1 MPRTVGI
8 DLGASFSLVAYVDKA
23 TGEAKCIPGPY
34 GETLCPSIVGLDA
47 DGGIIVGAPARRR
60 WLSQPDR
67 GIHSVKRL
75 MGRGVDNLP
84 DELKKTLRVEPE
96 SRDVV
101 RVRLGER
108 ILTPPEISAFI
119 LTELKTWA
127 EVFLG
132 EPVGQAVI
140 TVPAY
145 FDEGQRR
152 ATEEAGTLAGL
163 QVLRVVNEPAA
174 AALAYGF
181 HEQRRGHVAVYDLGG
196 SGFEISILKLIPAGE
211 GGIYHLIAT
220 RGDANLGGDDL
231 DDALLAVARE
241 EIRIRHGLDVGS
253 DPQTLQIL
261 RRALVHAKH
270 DLSFADRASLEVPLP
285 NRSVYLRDLSRAEF
299 EGLVQPILD
308 GTVGPLR
315 MALAD
320 ANINPAEID
329 EVVLVGGSTRVPL
342 VGRRVAE
349 FFGRRPQSE
358 INPDEVVA
366 LGAAVEAD
374 ILEGREGSRTRWLGR
389 AAAANVQDSVRHL

>member
-8 DLGASFSLVAYVDKA
+8 DLGASFSLIAYVDKG
-23 TGEAKCIPGPY
+23 TGQAKCIPGPY
-34 GETLCPSIVGLDA
+34 GETLCPSIVSLDV

-60 WLSQPDR
+60 SLSQPDR
-67 GIHSVKRL
+67 GIPSVKRL
-75 MGRGVDNLP
+75 LGLGVDNVP
-84 DELKKTLRVEPE
+84 DELKKTLRVDPE

-101 RVRLGER
+101 RVRLGEC
-108 ILTPPEISAFI
+108 ILTPAEISAFI

-127 EVFLG
+127 EVFFG

-145 FDEGQRR
+145 FDEAQRW

-163 QVLRVVNEPAA
+163 EVLRVVNEPAA
-174 AALAYGF
+174 AALAYRF
-181 HEQRRGHVAVYDLGG
+181 HERRRGHVAVYDLGG
-196 SGFEISILKLIPAGE
+196 SRFEISILKLIPAGE
-211 GGIYHLIAT
+211 GEIYRVIST
-220 RGDANLGGDDL
+220 RGDANLGGDAL

-241 EIRIRHGLDVGS
+241 EIRIRHGLDVGG
-253 DPQTLQIL
+253 DPQTLESL
-261 RRALVHAKH
+261 RRALVQTKH
-270 DLSFADRASLEVPLP
+270 ELSFADRASLEVPLP
-285 NRSVYLRDLSRAEF
+285 NRSVYLRDVSKAEF

-308 GTVGPLR
+308 GTIGPVR

-342 VGRRVAE
+342 VRRMVAE
-349 FFGRRPQSE
+349 LFGRRPQSE

-366 LGAAVEAD
+366 LGAAVDAD
-374 ILEGREGSRTRWLGR
+374 ILERREGSRTRGFGR
-389 AAAANVQDSVRHL
+389 AAAANVHDSLRPL